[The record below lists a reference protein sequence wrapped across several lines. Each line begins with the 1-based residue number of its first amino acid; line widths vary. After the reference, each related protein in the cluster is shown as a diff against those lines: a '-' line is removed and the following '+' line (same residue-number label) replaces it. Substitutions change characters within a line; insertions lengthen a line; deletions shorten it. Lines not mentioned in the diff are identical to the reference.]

1 MINEFIIHHVWYSYL
16 NIVNKNILVV
26 GTGTIGEPL
35 IGLLAEHKEPL
46 GIDNVTFF
54 KRTPLTDERG
64 KVEALI
70 RKGAKLATTSEA
82 KKAFES
88 MGFNVEDVENSYEEN
103 QVIID
108 CTPSGNRN
116 WEDIYSKLNGE
127 KRFMAQ
133 GSEHEFGPFFAWGIN
148 NDSLNQDQN
157 KYLIASCNTHNI
169 ASIVKTFALDRSR
182 ELNEGRFVCLRRAND
197 VSQNDSFSPSPTITK
212 HDNQEFGTHHAR
224 DVFELFQQEGENL
237 NLFSSAIKLPTQY
250 MHTLWF
256 NLSFTENIDLAD
268 ILDELISS
276 EFLMSTEKLS
286 SNKVFSFGRDHGY
299 HGRLLS
305 HGIIAKDSLHVKD
318 NNLTGYCFTPQD
330 GNALLSSV
338 AASVNYF
345 YEDSWIDRMNIFNKY
360 IFKNI

>member
-1 MINEFIIHHVWYSYL
+1 M
-16 NIVNKNILVV
+16 KNILIV

-35 IGLLAEHKEPL
+35 IGLLAQHKKEL
-46 GIDNVTFF
+46 GIDNVSFF
-54 KRTPLTDERG
+54 KRTPLSDEKG

-70 RKGAKLATTSEA
+70 RKGAKLVATSEA
-82 KKAFES
+82 KNDFVS
-88 MGFNVEDVENSYEEN
+88 MGFSVEQLEKSYEEN

-108 CTPSGNRN
+108 CTPSGNKN
-116 WEDIYSKLNGE
+116 WDEIYSNLDKD
-127 KRFMAQ
+127 KRYLAQ
-133 GSEHEFGPFFAWGIN
+133 GSEHGFGPFFAWGIN
-148 NDSLNQDQN
+148 NDSLNQEQN

-169 ASIVKTFALDRSR
+169 ASIVKTFSLDKERNLS
-182 ELNEGRFVCLRRAND
+182 EGRFVCLRRAND

-224 DVFELFQQEGENL
+224 DVFELFQQEGKDL

-256 NLSFTENIDLAD
+256 NLSFEENIDL
-268 ILDELISS
+268 ENISDDLKNS

-305 HGIIAKDSLHVKD
+305 HGIIAKKSLHVKN

-345 YEDSWIDRMNIFNKY
+345 YKDSWIDKMNVFNKY

>member
-1 MINEFIIHHVWYSYL
+1 M
-16 NIVNKNILVV
+16 KNVLVV

-35 IGLLAEHKEPL
+35 IGLLAQHKEAL
-46 GIDNVTFF
+46 GIDNVYFF
-54 KRTPLTDERG
+54 KRTPLSDEKG
-64 KVEALI
+64 KVESLI
-70 RKGAKLATTSEA
+70 RKGSKLVSTSDALDEFE
-82 KKAFES
+82 KLGFKAE
-88 MGFNVEDVENSYEEN
+88 NVENSYEN
-103 QVIID
+103 CQVIID
-108 CTPSGNRN
+108 CTPSGNDN
-116 WEDIYSKLNGE
+116 WDNIYSKLDSK

-133 GSEHEFGPFFAWGIN
+133 GSEHGFGPFFAWGIN
-148 NDSLNQDQN
+148 NEQLNSNVN

-169 ASIVKTFALDRSR
+169 ASIVKSFALDSNRN
-182 ELNEGRFVCLRRAND
+182 LLDGRFVCLRRAND

-224 DVFELFQQEGENL
+224 DVYELFKQEGIEL

-256 NLSFTENIDLAD
+256 NLAFDDSLDLSD
-268 ILDELISS
+268 VKSDLKNS
-276 EFLMSTEKLS
+276 EYLMSTEKLS

-305 HGIIAKDSLHVKD
+305 HGIIAIDSLHVNE

-345 YEDSWIDRMNIFNKY
+345 YEDSWKEKMEIFNQY
-360 IFKNI
+360 LFKQI

>member
-1 MINEFIIHHVWYSYL
+1 MS
-16 NIVNKNILVV
+16 NKENNILVV

-35 IGLLAEHKEPL
+35 IGLLAEHQKSL
-46 GIDNVTFF
+46 GIDNVYFF
-54 KRTPLTDERG
+54 KRTPLSDERG

-70 RKGAKLATTSEA
+70 RKGSKLVSTNDVLSEFNNLG
-82 KKAFES
+82 FEA
-88 MGFNVEDVENSYEEN
+88 EDVEKSYEKCS
-103 QVIID
+103 VIID
-108 CTPSGNRN
+108 CTPSGNSN
-116 WEDIYSKLNGE
+116 WENIYSKLDSS

-133 GSEHEFGPFFAWGIN
+133 GSEHGFGPFFAWGIN
-148 NDSLNQDQN
+148 NGTLNPENN

-169 ASIVKTFALDRSR
+169 ASIVKSFSIDVDR
-182 ELNEGRFVCLRRAND
+182 ELLEGRFVCLRRAND
-197 VSQNDSFSPSPTITK
+197 VSQNDSFAPSPTITK

-224 DVFELFQQEGENL
+224 DVYELFNQDGKEL

-256 NLSFTENIDLAD
+256 NLAFKDNLEFDSVMSELENND
-268 ILDELISS
+268 
-276 EFLMSTEKLS
+276 FLMTTEKLS

-305 HGIIAKDSLHVKD
+305 HGIVAIDSLHVKN

-345 YEDSWIDRMNIFNKY
+345 YEDSWEEKMEVFNQY
-360 IFKNI
+360 LFKQI

>member
-1 MINEFIIHHVWYSYL
+1 M
-16 NIVNKNILVV
+16 KNILIV

-35 IGLLAEHKEPL
+35 IGLLALHKKEL
-46 GIDNVTFF
+46 GIDNVSFF
-54 KRTPLTDERG
+54 KRTPLSDEKG

-70 RKGAKLATTSEA
+70 RKGAKLVATSEA
-82 KKAFES
+82 KNDFVS
-88 MGFNVEDVENSYEEN
+88 MGFSVEQLEKSYEEN

-108 CTPSGNRN
+108 CTPSGNKN
-116 WEDIYSKLNGE
+116 WDEIYSNLDKD
-127 KRFMAQ
+127 KRYLAQ
-133 GSEHEFGPFFAWGIN
+133 GSEHGFGPFFAWGIN
-148 NDSLNQDQN
+148 NDSLNQEQN

-169 ASIVKTFALDRSR
+169 ASIVKTFSLDKERNLS
-182 ELNEGRFVCLRRAND
+182 EGRFVCLRRAND

-224 DVFELFQQEGENL
+224 DVFELFQQEGKDL

-256 NLSFTENIDLAD
+256 NLSFEENIDL
-268 ILDELISS
+268 ENISDDLKNS

-286 SNKVFSFGRDHGY
+286 SNKVISFGRDHGY

-305 HGIIAKDSLHVKD
+305 HGIIAKKSLHVKN

-345 YEDSWIDRMNIFNKY
+345 YKDSWIDKMSVFDKY

>member
-1 MINEFIIHHVWYSYL
+1 MSSNT
-16 NIVNKNILVV
+16 KNVLVV

-35 IGLLAEHKEPL
+35 IGLLAKHKESL
-46 GIDNVTFF
+46 GIDNVYFF
-54 KRTPLTDERG
+54 KRTPLSDEKG

-70 RKGAKLATTSEA
+70 RKGSKLVATKDALSDF
-82 KKAFES
+82 KSLGFEP
-88 MGFNVEDVENSYEEN
+88 EDVAIAYDNCE
-103 QVIID
+103 VIID
-108 CTPSGNRN
+108 CTPNGNEN
-116 WEDIYSKLNGE
+116 WDKIYTKLDSK

-133 GSEHEFGPFFAWGIN
+133 GSEHGFGPFFAWGIN
-148 NDSLNQDQN
+148 NETLNFENN

-169 ASIVKTFALDRSR
+169 ASIVKSFSIEPDR
-182 ELNEGRFVCLRRAND
+182 ELSEGRFVCLRRAND

-224 DVFELFQQEGENL
+224 DVYELFKQDGLEL

-256 NLSFTENIDLAD
+256 NLAFKDSL
-268 ILDELISS
+268 ELNTVLS
-276 EFLMSTEKLS
+276 ELEKNDFLTSTEKLS

-305 HGIIAKDSLHVKD
+305 HGIVAVDSLHVKN

-345 YEDSWIDRMNIFNKY
+345 YEDTWKEKMEVFNKY
-360 IFKNI
+360 IFKQI

>member
-1 MINEFIIHHVWYSYL
+1 M
-16 NIVNKNILVV
+16 KNVLVV

-35 IGLLAEHKEPL
+35 IGLLAQHKEAL
-46 GIDNVTFF
+46 GIDNVYFF
-54 KRTPLTDERG
+54 KRTPLSDEKG

-70 RKGAKLATTSEA
+70 RKGSKLVCKSDALDEF
-82 KKAFES
+82 KNLGFEPE
-88 MGFNVEDVENSYEEN
+88 NVENSYEDC

-108 CTPSGNRN
+108 CTPSGNDN
-116 WEDIYSKLNGE
+116 WDNIYSKLDSK

-133 GSEHEFGPFFAWGIN
+133 GSEHGFGPFFAWGIN
-148 NDSLNQDQN
+148 NEQLNSDAN

-169 ASIVKTFALDRSR
+169 ASIVKSFALDSDRD
-182 ELNEGRFVCLRRAND
+182 LLDGRFVCLRRAND
-197 VSQNDSFSPSPTITK
+197 VSQNDSFAPSPTITK

-224 DVFELFQQEGENL
+224 DVYELFKQEGIEL

-256 NLSFTENIDLAD
+256 NLAFKDSVELSSVKSDLEN
-268 ILDELISS
+268 S
-276 EFLMSTEKLS
+276 EYLMSTEKLS

-305 HGIIAKDSLHVKD
+305 HGIIAIDSLHVKH

-345 YEDSWIDRMNIFNKY
+345 YEDSWKEKMEVFNQY
-360 IFKNI
+360 LFKQI

>member
-1 MINEFIIHHVWYSYL
+1 M
-16 NIVNKNILVV
+16 NKNILVV

-35 IGLLAEHKEPL
+35 IGLLAEHKEAL

-108 CTPSGNRN
+108 CTPSGNKN

>member
-1 MINEFIIHHVWYSYL
+1 M
-16 NIVNKNILVV
+16 NKNILVV

-35 IGLLAEHKEPL
+35 IGLLAEHKEAL

-108 CTPSGNRN
+108 CTPSGNKN

-268 ILDELISS
+268 ILDELITS

>member
-1 MINEFIIHHVWYSYL
+1 MSN
-16 NIVNKNILVV
+16 NAKNVLVV

-35 IGLLAEHKEPL
+35 IGLLAQHQKSL
-46 GIDNVTFF
+46 GIDNVYFF
-54 KRTPLTDERG
+54 KRTPLSDEKG

-70 RKGAKLATTSEA
+70 RKGGKLVSTNEVLNEFNNLGFEA
-82 KKAFES
+82 
-88 MGFNVEDVENSYEEN
+88 EDVEKAYEKS

-108 CTPSGNRN
+108 CTPSGNKN
-116 WEDIYSKLNGE
+116 WEEIYSKLDSN

-133 GSEHEFGPFFAWGIN
+133 GSEHGFGPFFAWGIN
-148 NDSLNQDQN
+148 NETLDAKNN
-157 KYLIASCNTHNI
+157 RYLIASCNTHNM
-169 ASIVKTFALDRSR
+169 ASIVKSFSLDPDRDL
-182 ELNEGRFVCLRRAND
+182 EEGKFVCLRRAND

-224 DVFELFQQEGENL
+224 DVYELFKQEGKEL
-237 NLFSSAIKLPTQY
+237 KLFSSAIKLPTQY

-256 NLSFTENIDLAD
+256 NLSFKESLDLNTV
-268 ILDELISS
+268 LSELESND
-276 EFLMSTEKLS
+276 FLMTTEKMS

-305 HGIIAKDSLHVKD
+305 HGIVAVDSLHVKD

-345 YEDSWIDRMNIFNKY
+345 YEDSWREKMEVFNQY
-360 IFKNI
+360 LFKQI

>member
-1 MINEFIIHHVWYSYL
+1 M
-16 NIVNKNILVV
+16 KNILIV

-35 IGLLAEHKEPL
+35 IGLLAQHKKEL
-46 GIDNVTFF
+46 GIDNVSFF
-54 KRTPLTDERG
+54 KRTPLSDEKG

-70 RKGAKLATTSEA
+70 RKGAKLVATSEA
-82 KKAFES
+82 KNDFVS
-88 MGFNVEDVENSYEEN
+88 MGFSVEQLEKSYEEN

-108 CTPSGNRN
+108 CTPSGNKN
-116 WEDIYSKLNGE
+116 WDEIYSNLDKD
-127 KRFMAQ
+127 KRYLAQ
-133 GSEHEFGPFFAWGIN
+133 GSEHGFGPFFAWGIN
-148 NDSLNQDQN
+148 NDSLNQEQN

-169 ASIVKTFALDRSR
+169 ASIVKTFSLDKERNLS
-182 ELNEGRFVCLRRAND
+182 EGRFVCLRRAND
-197 VSQNDSFSPSPTITK
+197 VSFSPSPTITK

-224 DVFELFQQEGENL
+224 DVFELFQQEGKDL

-256 NLSFTENIDLAD
+256 NLSFEENIDL
-268 ILDELISS
+268 ENISDDLKNS

-305 HGIIAKDSLHVKD
+305 HGIIAKESLHVKN

-345 YEDSWIDRMNIFNKY
+345 YKDSWIDKMNVFDKY

>member
-1 MINEFIIHHVWYSYL
+1 M
-16 NIVNKNILVV
+16 NKNILVV

-108 CTPSGNRN
+108 CTPSGNKN

-197 VSQNDSFSPSPTITK
+197 VSQNDSFSPYPTITK
-212 HDNQEFGTHHAR
+212 HYNQEFGTHHAR

>member
-1 MINEFIIHHVWYSYL
+1 M
-16 NIVNKNILVV
+16 KNILIV

-35 IGLLAEHKEPL
+35 IGLLAQHKEKL
-46 GIDNVTFF
+46 GIDNISFF
-54 KRTPLTDERG
+54 KRTPLSDEKG

-70 RKGAKLATTSEA
+70 RKGAKLVANSDA
-82 KKAFES
+82 KNDFQS
-88 MGFNVEDVENSYEEN
+88 MGFDVENLEKSYEEN

-108 CTPSGNRN
+108 CTPSGNKN
-116 WEDIYSKLNGE
+116 WGEIYSNLDKNT
-127 KRFMAQ
+127 RFLAQ
-133 GSEHEFGPFFAWGIN
+133 GSAHGFGPFFAWGIN
-148 NDSLNQDQN
+148 NNVLANDQN

-169 ASIVKTFALDRSR
+169 ASILKTFVLETGRN
-182 ELNEGRFVCLRRAND
+182 LNEGRFVCLRRAND

-224 DVFELFQQEGENL
+224 DVFELFKQEGKEL

-256 NLSFTENIDLAD
+256 NLSFEKNTELKEVLNSL
-268 ILDELISS
+268 ENS

-305 HGIIAKDSLHVKD
+305 HGIIAKDSLHVKE

-338 AASVNYF
+338 AASINYF
-345 YEDSWIDRMNIFNKY
+345 YEDSWIEKMTVFNKY

>member
-1 MINEFIIHHVWYSYL
+1 M
-16 NIVNKNILVV
+16 KNVLIV

-35 IGLLAEHKEPL
+35 IGLLAQHKESL
-46 GIDNVTFF
+46 GIDNIYFF
-54 KRTPLTDERG
+54 KRTPLSDEKG

-70 RKGAKLATTSEA
+70 RKGSKLVSTSDALKEF
-82 KKAFES
+82 KDLGFEP
-88 MGFNVEDVENSYEEN
+88 EDVETAYDNC

-108 CTPSGNRN
+108 CTPSGNEN
-116 WEDIYSKLNGE
+116 WEKIYKNLDSN

-133 GSEHEFGPFFAWGIN
+133 GSEHGFGPFFAWGIN
-148 NDSLNQDQN
+148 NEIINKENN

-169 ASIVKTFALDRSR
+169 ASIVKSFSLDAGR
-182 ELNEGRFVCLRRAND
+182 ELNEGKFVCLRRAND

-224 DVFELFQQEGENL
+224 DVYELFSQDGIEL

-250 MHTLWF
+250 MHSLWF
-256 NLSFTENIDLAD
+256 NLAFKDALELNTVLSE
-268 ILDELISS
+268 LDKNN
-276 EFLMSTEKLS
+276 FLMSTEKLS

-305 HGIIAKDSLHVKD
+305 HGIVAVDSLHVKD

-345 YEDSWIDRMNIFNKY
+345 YEDSWKEKMEVFNQY
-360 IFKNI
+360 IFKQI